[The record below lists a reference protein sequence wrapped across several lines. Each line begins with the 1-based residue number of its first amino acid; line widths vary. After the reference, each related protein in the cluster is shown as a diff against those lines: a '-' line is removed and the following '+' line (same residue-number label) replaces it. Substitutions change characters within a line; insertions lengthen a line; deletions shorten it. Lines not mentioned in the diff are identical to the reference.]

1 MTIDRHRRAKEIFL
15 AACELPVDSRTS
27 HLDAECAGDS
37 ELRREVEALL
47 EIDRST
53 TDATEERRPPERIGN
68 FRLLQRLGEG
78 GMGEVW
84 EAEQEQPV
92 RRRVAFK
99 LIKWGMDT
107 KEVLARFESE
117 RQALALMNHPNIA
130 KVFEAGLNR
139 RGPTVLRHGVCQREC
154 R

>member
-1 MTIDRHRRAKEIFL
+1 MSIDRHRRAKEIFL
-15 AACELPVDSRTS
+15 AACELSVDRRAPY
-27 HLDAECAGDS
+27 LDEECAGDAD
-37 ELRREVEALL
+37 LRCEVEALL
-47 EIDRST
+47 EFDQSAM
-53 TDATEERRPPERIGN
+53 DPLEERRLPDRIGN

-84 EAEQEQPV
+84 EAEQERPV

-117 RQALALMNHPNIA
+117 RQAL
-130 KVFEAGLNR
+130 R
-139 RGPTVLRHGVCQREC
+139 S
-154 R
+154 